1 MKIRYSSSVLLLI
14 LLVSAGFAKAQ
25 DCGYYPVRSGAI
37 MAYQSMDDK
46 GKITG
51 TSRITMLDVIQAG
64 SSATYNV
71 KAEYFDEKN
80 RPQPAREYSMK
91 CEDGVFSIDMKSL
104 IDPKSMESFK
114 DMEVSFSGTDMTF
127 PSSMSV
133 GQVLPDADI
142 TMAAST
148 GGMTLMKMTIVITNR
163 KIESKESITVPAGTF
178 ECYKMTYDIETRMGI
193 KITSTAAQW
202 MHKGAGSVK
211 TETYD
216 KKGKLLGS
224 TVLSEYK
231 P

>member
-1 MKIRYSSSVLLLI
+1 MKIGYAACTLLLI
-14 LLVSAGFAKAQ
+14 FILSAGFTSAQ
-25 DCGYYPVRSGAI
+25 DCGYYPVRSGAV
-37 MAYQSMDDK
+37 MGYQSLDEK
-46 GKITG
+46 GKVTG
-51 TSRITMLDVIQAG
+51 TSRITMLDVTQSG
-64 SSATYNV
+64 NSATYNV

-80 RPQPAREYSMK
+80 RPQQPREYAMK

-104 IDPKSMESFK
+104 IDPKSMEGFK

-133 GQVLPDADI
+133 GQVLPDANI

-148 GGMTLMKMTIVITNR
+148 GGMTLMKMTIIITNR

-178 ECYKMTYDIETRMGI
+178 ECYKMTYDIETKMGI
-193 KITSTAAQW
+193 KVTSTAAQW

-224 TVLSEYK
+224 TVLSEFN